1 MTRTD
6 RPTFFRR
13 LVAAS
18 LLGLAAAS
26 PARPA
31 EAQTTLSA
39 QGGLEQYYKSEHWLP
54 VQVTLTNQG
63 EAVRAEVRARFASGE
78 GGTEFRIPPR
88 ELQGQANQVHT
99 LYIKSPVSY
108 STQALVLD
116 LYRDGRL
123 INTIRPPLR
132 MLNDG
137 DWLVVG
143 IGAEDSTLKQ
153 LTTARLTNTQLAP
166 SLRPWMR
173 ASSQPQVAVASLQP
187 GEVPDRWQGLEAAN
201 MVVIGDVSEREFTG
215 ERAAALR
222 DYVAAG
228 GTLVIT
234 GGVDWQRLTSPF
246 YSELLPVRVTGGGT
260 LTGLPH
266 PQVRG
271 RGFSGGGTYPI
282 ALAEPLPG
290 ATVMDRHQG
299 RPAIVRGTRGAG
311 RVYFLAFDPARP
323 PFRNWEGS
331 VDFWKS
337 LLLDPR
343 DSRLLQAIAT
353 SEANNGQWNPGFG
366 GTGGQPRLAD
376 APYAISQLD
385 IPAFYVVAI
394 FLLAYIV
401 VLVPVNYFVLKAK
414 DKKEYAWLTTPA
426 IVLVFSVAAY
436 MIGYGF
442 KGGRTLLVKVGV
454 IEANTGQS
462 AAPFVSYAGLFS
474 PRKTGY
480 DLQVAAGGDGAA
492 GSPSAL
498 LSEPQ
503 SQRGSQGMRVL
514 FEDSQKIEDFAVDMW
529 AMRVVKTEGVA
540 RLGSGVTADLRRT
553 GKAVSGKVRNQT
565 PYALEDCHLLLG
577 GRAVPVGTLGPGQE
591 VSVDAE
597 LGTQGSG
604 TLVPPSLLTN
614 IKGSREEQRMKQAV
628 LQPLSTLSYSNQ
640 GGLPAPNHPVLIGWV
655 RESVARIQINGGTP
669 REQSATLMVVHLK

>member
-1 MTRTD
+1 M
-6 RPTFFRR
+6 
-13 LVAAS
+13 LAAS

-26 PARPA
+26 LARSA

-39 QGGLEQYYKSEHWLP
+39 QAGLEQHYKSEHWLP

-63 EAVRAEVRARFASGE
+63 EAVRVEVRARFASGE

-123 INTIRPPLR
+123 INTVRPPLR

-143 IGAEDSTLKQ
+143 IGAEDSTLKL
-153 LTTARLTNTQLAP
+153 LTTARLANTQLAP

-173 ASSQPQVAVASLQP
+173 SNTQPQVAVASLEP
-187 GEVPDRWQGLEAAN
+187 GEVPDRWQGLEAAD
-201 MVVIGDVSEREFTG
+201 MVVIGDVSEREFSV

-222 DYVAAG
+222 DYVHAG
-228 GTLVIT
+228 GTLVVT
-234 GGVDWQRLTSPF
+234 GGVDWQRLTSPL

-290 ATVMDRHQG
+290 ATVLDRHQG

-323 PFRNWEGS
+323 PFRSWEGS
-331 VDFWKS
+331 SDFWKS
-337 LLLDPR
+337 LLLDQR
-343 DSRLLQAIAT
+343 GGGLLHAIAST
-353 SEANNGQWNPGFG
+353 EVADGQWNAGFG
-366 GTGGQPRLAD
+366 GSGQPRLAD

-394 FLLAYIV
+394 FLLSYII

-436 MIGYGF
+436 LIGYGF

-454 IEANTGQS
+454 IEANSGQP

-480 DLQVAAGGDGAA
+480 DLQVAGGDGAA
-492 GSPSAL
+492 DTPAAL
-498 LSEPQ
+498 LSEPT

-514 FEDSQKIEDFAVDMW
+514 FEDTQKIEDFAVDMW
-529 AMRVVKTEGVA
+529 AMRVVKTEGVT
-540 RLGSGVTADLRRT
+540 RLGGGVTANLRHT
-553 GKAVSGKVRNQT
+553 AKAVSGKIRNQT
-565 PYALEDCHLLLG
+565 PYTLEDCHLLLG
-577 GRAVPVGTLGPGQE
+577 GQAVPVGNIAAGQE
-591 VSVDAE
+591 ASVDAE
-597 LGTQGSG
+597 RGTQGSG
-604 TLVPPSLLTN
+604 TLVPASLLTN
-614 IKGSREEQRMKQAV
+614 VKGSREEQRMKQAV
-628 LQPLSTLSYSNQ
+628 LQPLSTLNSSAQ
-640 GGLPAPNHPVLIGWV
+640 GGGIAVSPDHPVLMGWV
-655 RESVARIQINGGTP
+655 REPVARIQVNGGTP
-669 REQSATLMVVHLK
+669 REQSATLLMVHLK